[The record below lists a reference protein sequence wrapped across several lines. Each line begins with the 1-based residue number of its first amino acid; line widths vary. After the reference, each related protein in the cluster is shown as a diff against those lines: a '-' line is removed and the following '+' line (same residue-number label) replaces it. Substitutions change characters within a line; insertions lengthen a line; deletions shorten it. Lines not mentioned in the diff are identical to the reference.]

1 MSCLLF
7 KALIRDGFRRVISG
21 LYDFNSVKDNKEL
34 EQLKVEGAANADKC
48 TTQCAHILPES
59 TNAKISG
66 SNVQDDKVFF
76 FSTYLDVFLSIYRHL
91 NIG

>member
-7 KALIRDGFRRVISG
+7 KALIQDGFRCVISG
-21 LYDFNSVKDNKEL
+21 LYDINSVKDNKEL

-66 SNVQDDKVFF
+66 SNAQPEGDKVFF
-76 FSTYLDVFLSIYRHL
+76 SLLA
-91 NIG
+91 

>member
-7 KALIRDGFRRVISG
+7 KALIRDGFRCVISG

-48 TTQCAHILPES
+48 TMQCAHILPES
-59 TNAKISG
+59 TMRRYLVAMRRMIR
-66 SNVQDDKVFF
+66 FF
-76 FSTYLDVFLSIYRHL
+76 FPTYLDVFLSIYRHL